1 MAKLQPDYI
10 TWVLSL
16 NANDLQKEIH
26 SLHESTKKL
35 KDDNKGLRK
44 EMADLVMQGKA
55 GGKEWNNLNKQ
66 IQENSKTIR
75 ENNTKI
81 AECEK
86 RLDKTT
92 MSASQLS
99 KKAKEL
105 SRELSNTVKSLEPEK
120 YAALEK
126 ELKAVTA
133 QMDKNRASAGGLFQT
148 FSSFSKLKSAI
159 AGVFVGFGQMI
170 GQTFL
175 SAIRQF
181 QNTIKD
187 FEFANANL
195 AAILGTTRDK
205 ITDLTEDAKRLGAA
219 TKYTASEVTNLQTEL
234 AKLGFNKQEILEAT
248 QYVLRFAGATG
259 AELPEAAKLAGAA
272 IRAFGLE
279 TTDTERVVS
288 AMAIATT
295 RSAMDFGYLQ
305 TALSTIAPV
314 AQAFGFTIED
324 TMSLLGTLANA
335 GFDASSAATATRN
348 ILLNLADSSG
358 KLAVAL
364 GRPITSLDELAPALK
379 ELDEEGIDLAK
390 TLELTDKRSVAAFN
404 AFLTGADK
412 LIPLRDAVTDVGD
425 ELKAMSDEKMN
436 TVQGSIKI
444 MESAIEG
451 LILKFYE
458 SRGVMKLVIDTF
470 TGLINGIGW
479 CIDKFTQYR
488 AILLPVITA
497 LSTYWATTKLVVA
510 WNTKA
515 VTGTAANIAIE
526 KLHAIQ
532 LTFSRKALLAKLIA
546 LDLYKGRCSIATA
559 ATEMFNLVLKASPIG
574 IITTLITTAAT
585 AIFLFGKKTS
595 VADKSISEF
604 NKKLETERI
613 SLNEIF
619 KELKK
624 TNPGTSERTRL
635 VKELNSKYGD
645 LIGNYDLETAK
656 LQEITRAQNDANTAL
671 TNRIAT
677 EMKASTM
684 KDFVGNNISRQ
695 LDIVEY
701 LMTEAYSQMGK
712 DVFSKLQ
719 PSMKAFL
726 NDSSKDLQAFW
737 DNFGK
742 YFHSTL
748 SNDDMTSFRDA
759 FFSLR
764 KDQKALSAGV
774 DEINQK
780 YEPYIK
786 SIKTATTSS
795 EEELKVQV
803 EATSKIKQLEKE
815 RQTVQDTWKEDT
827 EENIRLKNKELER
840 IDKEIEKLNKLG
852 KTKKNAESGEYGNEI
867 DKVLKPLENEHTA
880 RMAILKKNR
889 LEENKTTAEYNKLT
903 IEEDIRYNQDRI
915 VALAKLTPQIAKSKT
930 KYLDDIKAK
939 TNQANLNILNLQRKH
954 DETEVALLKENRDNL
969 LKENERTFQNN
980 KILAEKSL
988 ANNIISK
995 EQYNVIIAGLE
1006 EKNTETRLD
1015 IAKQYQRDVEAVEL
1029 RTGEIKKE
1037 AVESAGDAVLKAEL
1051 ENMKTRAKFAETL
1064 RNTTF
1069 DFKTNFKLL
1078 TPKEELDVELKALD
1092 AFYQAKLA
1100 IIREGVKK
1108 GNITVEEGLKKEKE
1122 LEEANKQA
1130 RLNIE
1135 KSFQQ
1140 ARDSLLDNYG
1150 MLSWKKRLKNELDEL
1165 AAAHAEGLISDK
1177 EYVTISGLIKM
1188 KAWKQQY
1195 DYYSNLFGDAITAL
1209 QDAEIANME
1218 AKYDVEIEAAQ
1229 GNAEEV
1235 ERLENEKAEKKL
1247 EIEKKYADVQFAVKA
1262 SQIIA
1267 NTAMAIMTAMAQLG
1281 PIAGPIAAAL
1291 MGVTGAAQLAAANS
1305 ERQKVKNMTLNNSSS
1320 SSSTGAER
1328 VVNPSSGY
1336 SEGGYTGDGGRYE
1349 VAGAVH
1355 RGEYVV
1361 PIPEMKNKRVFN
1373 MVKVIE
1379 SIRRQR
1385 TVANPLPG
1393 YSEGGHVQDQSAN
1406 QVNCPELIKAAER
1419 LEKAS
1424 ENLGKPA
1431 RNYVLLS
1438 DINDAEEI
1446 KYKSEKP
1453 FTRGDN

>member
-55 GGKEWNNLNKQ
+55 GGQEWKNLNKQ

-81 AECEK
+81 SECEK

-126 ELKAVTA
+126 ELRAVTA
-133 QMDKNRASAGGLFQT
+133 QMDRNRASAGGLFQT
-148 FSSFSKLKSAI
+148 FTSFSKLKSTI
-159 AGVFVGFGQMI
+159 AGIFVGFGQMI

-175 SAIRQF
+175 GAIRQF

-195 AAILGTTRDK
+195 AAILGTTRNK

-305 TALSTIAPV
+305 TALSTVAPV

-364 GRPITSLDELAPALK
+364 GRPITSLDQLAPALK

-458 SRGVMKLVIDTF
+458 SRGVMKLVIDAF

-488 AILLPVITA
+488 AILFPVITA

-515 VTGTAANIAIE
+515 IAGTAANIAIE

-532 LTFSRKALLAKLIA
+532 LAFSRKALLAKLIA

-574 IITTLITTAAT
+574 LITTLITTAAT
-585 AIFLFGKKTS
+585 AIFLFGNKTS
-595 VADKSISEF
+595 AADKSISEF
-604 NKKLETERI
+604 NKKLEVERV

-635 VKELNSKYGD
+635 VKELNGKYGD

-656 LQEITRAQNDANTAL
+656 LQEITRAQNEANTAL

-695 LDIVEY
+695 LDIVDY

-719 PSMKAFL
+719 PSLKAFL
-726 NDSSKDLQAFW
+726 NDSSKDLQTFW

-764 KDQKALSAGV
+764 KDQKALSEGV
-774 DEINQK
+774 SEINQK

-786 SIKTATTSS
+786 SIKVATTSS
-795 EEELKVQV
+795 KEELKVQI
-803 EATSKIKQLEKE
+803 EATSKIKQLEKD

-827 EENIRLKNKELER
+827 KENIRLKNQELER
-840 IDKEIEKLNKLG
+840 IDTELRKLRELGTVKAASDADNANNKQREKERKELFEAEKKQIQSLEDLRKEDLQKQQRSYNSSMNAYRLMLSNKTITQSQFDIYTATLAL
-852 KTKKNAESGEYGNEI
+852 TNAETLLGIEEKYYQQSNDLVLTNEELKVKAVGEA
-867 DKVLKPLENEHTA
+867 DKRVADAEQKTFDTRLKAEKSYYDNLQTMRNMLQESSDNPED
-880 RMAILKKNR
+880 RLK
-889 LEENKTTAEYNKLT
+889 AEYDAQL
-903 IEEDIRYNQDRI
+903 
-915 VALAKLTPQIAKSKT
+915 ALLKGLYETSLDYAKENGK
-930 KYLDDIKAK
+930 
-939 TNQANLNILNLQRKH
+939 
-954 DETEVALLKENRDNL
+954 DETEVEQAYLNAKEVLLKRYYKAKADLAKKSKGE
-969 LKENERTFQNN
+969 LKGIIGNELSEDVADIFN
-980 KILAEKSL
+980 A
-988 ANNIISK
+988 ISK
-995 EQYNVIIAGLE
+995 LKDIFKNFSDPEFW
-1006 EKNTETRLD
+1006 EKFKGD
-1015 IAKQYQRDVEAVEL
+1015 I
-1029 RTGEIKKE
+1029 
-1037 AVESAGDAVLKAEL
+1037 L
-1051 ENMKTRAKFAETL
+1051 ENMGALVNAVTSGLSSAFS
-1064 RNTTF
+1064 TF
-1069 DFKTNFKLL
+1069 
-1078 TPKEELDVELKALD
+1078 E
-1092 AFYQAKLA
+1092 Q
-1100 IIREGVKK
+1100 
-1108 GNITVEEGLKKEKE
+1108 
-1122 LEEANKQA
+1122 
-1130 RLNIE
+1130 IE
-1135 KSFQQ
+1135 K
-1140 ARDSLLDNYG
+1140 DNVEAKY
-1150 MLSWKKRLKNELDEL
+1150 N
-1165 AAAHAEGLISDK
+1165 
-1177 EYVTISGLIKM
+1177 
-1188 KAWKQQY
+1188 
-1195 DYYSNLFGDAITAL
+1195 
-1209 QDAEIANME
+1209 AEIAAAEGNSE
-1218 AKYDVEIEAAQ
+1218 EI
-1229 GNAEEV
+1229 
-1235 ERLENEKAEKKL
+1235 ERLEQEKAQKKL
-1247 EIEKKYADVQFAVKA
+1247 DIEKKYADIQFAIKA
-1262 SQIIA
+1262 SEIIA
-1267 NTAMAIMTAMAQLG
+1267 NTALAIVMALGQLG
-1281 PIAGPIAAAL
+1281 PIAGPIAAGL
-1291 MGVTGAAQLAAANS
+1291 MGAIGAVQLAAANA
-1305 ERQKVKNMTLNNSSS
+1305 ERQKVKSMTLSNTGSSS
-1320 SSSTGAER
+1320 SGNSAER
-1328 VVNPSSGY
+1328 VVNGSGY
-1336 SEGGYTGDGGRYE
+1336 DEGGYTGDGGRYE

-1361 PIPEMKNKRVFN
+1361 PVPEMKNKRVFN

-1385 TVANPLPG
+1385 TPANPLPG
-1393 YSEGGHVQDQSAN
+1393 YSEGGNAQDQPAN

-1438 DINDAEEI
+1438 DINEAEEI

-1453 FTRGDN
+1453 FTRGDH

>member
-16 NANDLQKEIH
+16 NANGIQKEIH

-44 EMADLVMQGKA
+44 EMADLAMQGKA
-55 GGKEWNNLNKQ
+55 GGKEWQNLNKQ
-66 IQENSKTIR
+66 IIENSKTIR

-126 ELKAVTA
+126 ELRAVTT
-133 QMDKNRASAGGLFQT
+133 QMDRNRASAGGLFQT
-148 FSSFSKLKSAI
+148 FTSFSKLKSTI
-159 AGVFVGFGQMI
+159 AGIFVGFGQMI

-175 SAIRQF
+175 GAIRQF

-234 AKLGFNKQEILEAT
+234 AKLGFNKREILEAT

-305 TALSTIAPV
+305 TALSTVAPV

-364 GRPITSLDELAPALK
+364 GRPITSLDQLAPALK

-458 SRGVMKLVIDTF
+458 SRGVMKLVIDAF

-488 AILLPVITA
+488 AILFPVITA

-515 VTGTAANIAIE
+515 IAGTAANIAIE

-532 LTFSRKALLAKLIA
+532 LAFSRKALLAKLIA

-574 IITTLITTAAT
+574 IVTTLITTAAT
-585 AIFLFGKKTS
+585 AILLFGNKTS
-595 VADKSISEF
+595 AADKSISEF
-604 NKKLETERI
+604 NKKLEVERV

-635 VKELNSKYGD
+635 VKELNGKYGD

-656 LQEITRAQNDANTAL
+656 LQEITRAQNEANTAL

-695 LDIVEY
+695 LDIVDY

-719 PSMKAFL
+719 PSLKAFL
-726 NDSSKDLQAFW
+726 NDSSKDLQTFW

-764 KDQKALSAGV
+764 KDQKALSEGV
-774 DEINQK
+774 SEINQK

-786 SIKTATTSS
+786 SIKVATTSS
-795 EEELKVQV
+795 KEELKVQI

-827 EENIRLKNKELER
+827 KENIRLKNQELER
-840 IDKEIEKLNKLG
+840 IDTELRKLRELGTVKAASDADNANNKQREKERKELFEAEKKQIQSLEDLRKEDLQKQQRSYNSSMNAYRLMLSNKTITQSQFDIYTATLAL
-852 KTKKNAESGEYGNEI
+852 TNAETLLGIEEKYYQQSNDLVLTNEELKVKAVGEA
-867 DKVLKPLENEHTA
+867 DKRVADAEQKTFDTRLKAEKSYYDNLQTMRNMLQESSDNPED
-880 RMAILKKNR
+880 RLK
-889 LEENKTTAEYNKLT
+889 AEYDAQL
-903 IEEDIRYNQDRI
+903 
-915 VALAKLTPQIAKSKT
+915 ALLKGLYETSLDYAKENGK
-930 KYLDDIKAK
+930 
-939 TNQANLNILNLQRKH
+939 
-954 DETEVALLKENRDNL
+954 DETEVEQAYLKAKEVLLKRYYKAKADLAKKSKGE
-969 LKENERTFQNN
+969 LKGIIGNELSEDVADIFN
-980 KILAEKSL
+980 A
-988 ANNIISK
+988 ISK
-995 EQYNVIIAGLE
+995 LKDIFKNFSDPDFW
-1006 EKNTETRLD
+1006 EKFKGD
-1015 IAKQYQRDVEAVEL
+1015 I
-1029 RTGEIKKE
+1029 
-1037 AVESAGDAVLKAEL
+1037 L
-1051 ENMKTRAKFAETL
+1051 ENMGALVNAVTSGLSSAFS
-1064 RNTTF
+1064 TF
-1069 DFKTNFKLL
+1069 
-1078 TPKEELDVELKALD
+1078 E
-1092 AFYQAKLA
+1092 Q
-1100 IIREGVKK
+1100 
-1108 GNITVEEGLKKEKE
+1108 
-1122 LEEANKQA
+1122 
-1130 RLNIE
+1130 IE
-1135 KSFQQ
+1135 K
-1140 ARDSLLDNYG
+1140 DNVEAKY
-1150 MLSWKKRLKNELDEL
+1150 N
-1165 AAAHAEGLISDK
+1165 
-1177 EYVTISGLIKM
+1177 
-1188 KAWKQQY
+1188 
-1195 DYYSNLFGDAITAL
+1195 
-1209 QDAEIANME
+1209 AEIAAAEGNSE
-1218 AKYDVEIEAAQ
+1218 EI
-1229 GNAEEV
+1229 
-1235 ERLENEKAEKKL
+1235 ERLEQEKAQKKL
-1247 EIEKKYADVQFAVKA
+1247 DIEKKYADIQFAIKA
-1262 SQIIA
+1262 SEIIA
-1267 NTAMAIMTAMAQLG
+1267 NTALAIVMALGQLG
-1281 PIAGPIAAAL
+1281 PIAGPIAAGL
-1291 MGVTGAAQLAAANS
+1291 MGAIGAVQLAAANA
-1305 ERQKVKNMTLNNSSS
+1305 ERQKVKSMTLSNSGSSS
-1320 SSSTGAER
+1320 PTGAER

-1349 VAGAVH
+1349 VAGTVH

>member
-16 NANDLQKEIH
+16 NANGIQKEIH

-35 KDDNKGLRK
+35 KEDNKGLRK

-55 GGKEWNNLNKQ
+55 GGKEWQNLNKQ
-66 IQENSKTIR
+66 IIENSKTIR

-126 ELKAVTA
+126 ELRAVTT
-133 QMDKNRASAGGLFQT
+133 QMDRNRASAGGLFKT
-148 FSSFSKLKSAI
+148 FTSFSKLKSTI
-159 AGVFVGFGQMI
+159 AGIFVGFGQMI

-175 SAIRQF
+175 RAIRQF

-219 TKYTASEVTNLQTEL
+219 TEYTASEVTNLQTEL
-234 AKLGFNKQEILEAT
+234 SKLGFNKQEILEAT
-248 QYVLRFAGATG
+248 QYVLRFASATG

-305 TALSTIAPV
+305 TALSTVAPV
-314 AQAFGFTIED
+314 AKAFGFTIED

-335 GFDASSAATATRN
+335 GFDASSAAAATRN

-364 GRPITSLDELAPALK
+364 GRPITSLDQLAPALK

-436 TVQGSIKI
+436 TVQGSMKI

-458 SRGVMKLVIDTF
+458 SRGVMKLVIDAF

-488 AILLPVITA
+488 AILLPLIVT
-497 LSTYWATTKLVVA
+497 LGTYWTTTKLVVA

-515 VTGTAANIAIE
+515 IAGTAANIAIE

-532 LTFSRKALLAKLIA
+532 LAFSRKALLAKLIA

-574 IITTLITTAAT
+574 IVTTLITTAAT
-585 AIFLFGKKTS
+585 AIFLFGNKIS
-595 VADKSISEF
+595 AADKSISEF
-604 NKKLETERI
+604 NKKLEVERV

-635 VKELNSKYGD
+635 VKELNGKYAD

-656 LQEITRAQNDANTAL
+656 LQEITRAQNEANEAL

-719 PSMKAFL
+719 PSLKAFL
-726 NDSSKDLQAFW
+726 NDSSKDLQTFW

-764 KDQKALSAGV
+764 KDQKALSEGV
-774 DEINQK
+774 SEINQK

-786 SIKTATTSS
+786 SIKVATTSS
-795 EEELKVQV
+795 KEELKVQI

-827 EENIRLKNKELER
+827 KENIRLKNQELER
-840 IDKEIEKLNKLG
+840 IDTELRKLRELGTAKAASDADNANNKQREKERKELFEAEKKQIQSLENLRKEDLQKQQEDYNSKLNAYRLMLSN
-852 KTKKNAESGEYGNEI
+852 KTITQSQFDIYTATLALTNAETLLG
-867 DKVLKPLENEHTA
+867 
-880 RMAILKKNR
+880 
-889 LEENKTTAEYNKLT
+889 
-903 IEEDIRYNQDRI
+903 IEEKYYQQSNDL
-915 VALAKLTPQIAKSKT
+915 VLTNEELKVKAIGEADKRVTDAEQKT
-930 KYLDDIKAK
+930 FDA
-939 TNQANLNILNLQRKH
+939 R
-954 DETEVALLKENRDNL
+954 LK
-969 LKENERTFQNN
+969 
-980 KILAEKSL
+980 AEKSYYDNL
-988 ANNIISK
+988 
-995 EQYNVIIAGLE
+995 Q
-1006 EKNTETRLD
+1006 TM
-1015 IAKQYQRDVEAVEL
+1015 RDML
-1029 RTGEIKKE
+1029 Q
-1037 AVESAGDAVLKAEL
+1037 ESSDNPEDRLKAEYDSQLALLEGIRDMSLKYARENGKDELEIEQTYVNAKKVLLKRYYKAKADLAKKSKGELKGIIGNELSEDVADIFNAISKLKDIFKNFSDPDFWEKFKGDIL
-1051 ENMKTRAKFAETL
+1051 ENMGALVNAVTSGLSSAFS
-1064 RNTTF
+1064 TF
-1069 DFKTNFKLL
+1069 
-1078 TPKEELDVELKALD
+1078 E
-1092 AFYQAKLA
+1092 Q
-1100 IIREGVKK
+1100 
-1108 GNITVEEGLKKEKE
+1108 
-1122 LEEANKQA
+1122 
-1130 RLNIE
+1130 IE
-1135 KSFQQ
+1135 K
-1140 ARDSLLDNYG
+1140 DNVEAKY
-1150 MLSWKKRLKNELDEL
+1150 N
-1165 AAAHAEGLISDK
+1165 
-1177 EYVTISGLIKM
+1177 
-1188 KAWKQQY
+1188 
-1195 DYYSNLFGDAITAL
+1195 
-1209 QDAEIANME
+1209 AEIAAAEGNSE
-1218 AKYDVEIEAAQ
+1218 EI
-1229 GNAEEV
+1229 
-1235 ERLENEKAEKKL
+1235 ERLEQEKAQKKL
-1247 EIEKKYADVQFAVKA
+1247 DIEKKYADIQFAIKA
-1262 SQIIA
+1262 SEIIA
-1267 NTAMAIMTAMAQLG
+1267 NTALAIVMALGQLG
-1281 PIAGPIAAAL
+1281 PIAGPIAAGL
-1291 MGVTGAAQLAAANS
+1291 MGAIGAVQLAAANA
-1305 ERQKVKNMTLNNSSS
+1305 ERQKVKSMTLSNTDSSS
-1320 SSSTGAER
+1320 SGTSAER
-1328 VVNPSSGY
+1328 VVNSSGY
-1336 SEGGYTGDGGRYE
+1336 DEGGYTGDGGRYE

-1361 PIPEMKNKRVFN
+1361 PVPEMKNKRVVN

-1385 TVANPLPG
+1385 TAANPLPG
-1393 YSEGGHVQDQSAN
+1393 YSEGGHVSERNNTQIEAPSKLD
-1406 QVNCPELIKAAER
+1406 KAAELLEAAANR
-1419 LEKAS
+1419 LSQPLKS
-1424 ENLGKPA
+1424 
-1431 RNYVLLS
+1431 YVLLS
-1438 DINDAEEI
+1438 DINEAEEI

-1453 FTRGDN
+1453 FTRGDK

>member
-16 NANDLQKEIH
+16 NANGVQKEIH
-26 SLHESTKKL
+26 TLHESTKKL
-35 KDDNKGLRK
+35 KDDNKSLRK
-44 EMADLVMQGKA
+44 EMAELAMQGKT
-55 GGKEWNNLNKQ
+55 GGKEWQNLNKR
-66 IQENSKTIR
+66 ILDNSKTIR
-75 ENNTKI
+75 ENNSKI

-126 ELKAVTA
+126 ELRAVTA
-133 QMDKNRASAGGLFQT
+133 QMDKNRVSAGGLFQT
-148 FSSFSKLKSAI
+148 FTSFSKLKSTI

-170 GQTFL
+170 GETFL
-175 SAIRQF
+175 GAIRQF
-181 QNTIKD
+181 QTTIKD

-195 AAILGTTRDK
+195 AAILGTSRDK

-259 AELPEAAKLAGAA
+259 SELPEAAKLAGAA

-279 TTDTERVVS
+279 TTETERVVS

-305 TALSTIAPV
+305 TALSTVAPV

-364 GRPITSLDELAPALK
+364 GRPITSLDQLAPALK

-451 LILKFYE
+451 LILRFYE

-510 WNTKA
+510 WNAKA
-515 VTGTAANIAIE
+515 ITGTAANIAVE

-532 LTFSRKALLAKLIA
+532 LALSRKALLAKLIA
-546 LDLYKGRCSIATA
+546 LDLYKGRCNLAMA

-574 IITTLITTAAT
+574 VVTTLITTAAT

-595 VADKSISEF
+595 VVDKSISEF
-604 NKKLETERI
+604 NKKLEVERV

-635 VKELNSKYGD
+635 VKELNDKYGD

-684 KDFVGNNISRQ
+684 KDFIGNNISRQ

-701 LMTEAYSQMGK
+701 LMTEAYSQMGD

-719 PSMKAFL
+719 PSLKAFL
-726 NDSSKDLQAFW
+726 NDSSKDLQVFW

-759 FFSLR
+759 FISLR
-764 KDQKALSAGV
+764 NDQKALSTGIS
-774 DEINQK
+774 EINQK

-786 SIKTATTSS
+786 SIKNATTSS
-795 EEELKVQV
+795 KEELKVQV
-803 EATSKIKQLEKE
+803 ETTSKIKQLEDQRKE
-815 RQTVQDTWKEDT
+815 VQDTWKEDT
-827 EENIRLKNKELER
+827 EENIRLKNRELER
-840 IDKEIEKLNKLG
+840 IDTEIRKLRELGTTKAASNAENANNKQKEKERKELLDSEKKQIQSLEDLRKEDVQKQQRSYNAAMNAYRLMLGNKTITQSQFDIYTATLALTNAETLLGIEEKYYQQSNELVVTNEEL
-852 KTKKNAESGEYGNEI
+852 KTKAVGEANKRVSDAEQKTFDARLKAEKSYCDNLQTMRNMLQESTDNPE
-867 DKVLKPLENEHTA
+867 DKLK
-880 RMAILKKNR
+880 
-889 LEENKTTAEYNKLT
+889 AEYDAQL
-903 IEEDIRYNQDRI
+903 
-915 VALAKLTPQIAKSKT
+915 ALLKGLYKT
-930 KYLDDIKAK
+930 SLDYA
-939 TNQANLNILNLQRKH
+939 RKNGK
-954 DETEVALLKENRDNL
+954 DETEVERAYLKAKEVLLKRYYKAKAD
-969 LKENERTFQNN
+969 
-980 KILAEKSL
+980 LAKKS
-988 ANNIISK
+988 K
-995 EQYNVIIAGLE
+995 G
-1006 EKNTETRLD
+1006 
-1015 IAKQYQRDVEAVEL
+1015 EL
-1029 RTGEIKKE
+1029 RGIIGNQLSEDVADIFNAIIRLKDIFKNFSDPHFWE
-1037 AVESAGDAVLKAEL
+1037 KFKGDIL
-1051 ENMKTRAKFAETL
+1051 ENMSVLVNAVTSGLSSAFS
-1064 RNTTF
+1064 TF
-1069 DFKTNFKLL
+1069 
-1078 TPKEELDVELKALD
+1078 E
-1092 AFYQAKLA
+1092 Q
-1100 IIREGVKK
+1100 
-1108 GNITVEEGLKKEKE
+1108 
-1122 LEEANKQA
+1122 
-1130 RLNIE
+1130 IE
-1135 KSFQQ
+1135 K
-1140 ARDSLLDNYG
+1140 DNVEAKY
-1150 MLSWKKRLKNELDEL
+1150 N
-1165 AAAHAEGLISDK
+1165 
-1177 EYVTISGLIKM
+1177 
-1188 KAWKQQY
+1188 
-1195 DYYSNLFGDAITAL
+1195 
-1209 QDAEIANME
+1209 AEIAAAEGNSE
-1218 AKYDVEIEAAQ
+1218 EI
-1229 GNAEEV
+1229 
-1235 ERLENEKAEKKL
+1235 ERLEQEKAQKKL
-1247 EIEKKYADVQFAVKA
+1247 DIEKKYADIQFAIKA
-1262 SQIIA
+1262 SEIIA
-1267 NTAMAIMTAMAQLG
+1267 NTALAIVMALGQLG
-1281 PIAGPIAAAL
+1281 PIAGPIAAGL
-1291 MGVTGAAQLAAANS
+1291 MGAIGAVQLAAANA
-1305 ERQKVKNMTLNNSSS
+1305 ERNKVKSMTLNNTTSSS
-1320 SSSTGAER
+1320 ASGER
-1328 VVNPSSGY
+1328 VVNPTGGY
-1336 SEGGYTGDGGRYE
+1336 DEGGYTGDGGRYE

-1361 PIPEMKNKRVFN
+1361 PVPEMKNKRVVN

-1385 TVANPLPG
+1385 TNANPLPG
-1393 YSEGGHVQDQSAN
+1393 YSEGGHVEDKVN
-1406 QVNCPELIKAAER
+1406 TQVESPSKLDKAAER
-1419 LEKAS
+1419 LEAAANRLSQPLKS
-1424 ENLGKPA
+1424 
-1431 RNYVLLS
+1431 YVLLS
-1438 DINDAEEI
+1438 DINEAEEI

-1453 FTRGDN
+1453 FTRGDK

>member
-16 NANDLQKEIH
+16 NANGVQKEIH
-26 SLHESTKKL
+26 TLHESTKKL

-55 GGKEWNNLNKQ
+55 GGQEWKNLNKQ

-126 ELKAVTA
+126 ELRAVTT
-133 QMDKNRASAGGLFQT
+133 QMDRNRASAGGLFQT
-148 FSSFSKLKSAI
+148 LSSFSKLKTAI
-159 AGVFVGFGQMI
+159 AGIFVGFGQMI

-175 SAIRQF
+175 GAIRQF

-219 TKYTASEVTNLQTEL
+219 TKYTALEVTNLQTEL

-288 AMAIATT
+288 AMAITTT

-305 TALSTIAPV
+305 TALSTVAPV

-335 GFDASSAATATRN
+335 GFDASTAATATRN

-364 GRPITSLDELAPALK
+364 GRPITSLDQLAPALK

-458 SRGVMKLVIDTF
+458 SRGVMKLVIDAF

-488 AILLPVITA
+488 AILFPVITA
-497 LSTYWATTKLVVA
+497 LSTYWATTKIVVA

-515 VTGTAANIAIE
+515 IAGTAANIAIE
-526 KLHAIQ
+526 RLHAIQ
-532 LTFSRKALLAKLIA
+532 LAFSRKALLAKLIA

-574 IITTLITTAAT
+574 IVTTLITTAAT
-585 AIFLFGKKTS
+585 AIFLFGNKTS

-604 NKKLETERI
+604 NKKLEVERV

-624 TNPGTSERTRL
+624 TNPRTSERTRL
-635 VKELNSKYGD
+635 VKELNGKYGD

-656 LQEITRAQNDANTAL
+656 LQEITRAQNEANEAL

-719 PSMKAFL
+719 PSLKAFL
-726 NDSSKDLQAFW
+726 NDSSKDLQTFW

-764 KDQKALSAGV
+764 KDQKALSEGV
-774 DEINQK
+774 SEINQK

-786 SIKTATTSS
+786 SIKVATTSS
-795 EEELKVQV
+795 KEELKVQI

-827 EENIRLKNKELER
+827 KENIRLKNQELER
-840 IDKEIEKLNKLG
+840 IDTELRKLRELGTAKAASDADNANNKQREKERKELLETEKQQIQSLEDLRKQDLQKQKNDNNSKLNAYRLMLSN
-852 KTKKNAESGEYGNEI
+852 KTITQSQFDIYTATLALTNAETLLGIEEKYYQQSNDLVLTNEELKVKAVGEA
-867 DKVLKPLENEHTA
+867 DKRVTDAEQKTFDARLKAEKSYYDNLQTMRDMLQESSDNPED
-880 RMAILKKNR
+880 RLK
-889 LEENKTTAEYNKLT
+889 AEYDAQL
-903 IEEDIRYNQDRI
+903 
-915 VALAKLTPQIAKSKT
+915 ALLKGLYETSLDYAKENGK
-930 KYLDDIKAK
+930 
-939 TNQANLNILNLQRKH
+939 
-954 DETEVALLKENRDNL
+954 DETEVEQAYLNAKEVLLKRYYKAKAD
-969 LKENERTFQNN
+969 
-980 KILAEKSL
+980 LATKSRGEL
-988 ANNIISK
+988 RGIIGNQLSEDVADVFNAISK
-995 EQYNVIIAGLE
+995 LKDIFKNFSDPEFW
-1006 EKNTETRLD
+1006 EKFKGD
-1015 IAKQYQRDVEAVEL
+1015 I
-1029 RTGEIKKE
+1029 
-1037 AVESAGDAVLKAEL
+1037 L
-1051 ENMKTRAKFAETL
+1051 ENMGTL
-1064 RNTTF
+1064 VNAVTSGLSSAFSTF
-1069 DFKTNFKLL
+1069 
-1078 TPKEELDVELKALD
+1078 E
-1092 AFYQAKLA
+1092 Q
-1100 IIREGVKK
+1100 
-1108 GNITVEEGLKKEKE
+1108 
-1122 LEEANKQA
+1122 
-1130 RLNIE
+1130 IE
-1135 KSFQQ
+1135 K
-1140 ARDSLLDNYG
+1140 DNVEAKY
-1150 MLSWKKRLKNELDEL
+1150 N
-1165 AAAHAEGLISDK
+1165 
-1177 EYVTISGLIKM
+1177 
-1188 KAWKQQY
+1188 
-1195 DYYSNLFGDAITAL
+1195 
-1209 QDAEIANME
+1209 AEIAAAEGNSE
-1218 AKYDVEIEAAQ
+1218 EI
-1229 GNAEEV
+1229 
-1235 ERLENEKAEKKL
+1235 ERLEQEKAQKKL
-1247 EIEKKYADVQFAVKA
+1247 DIEKKYADIQFAIKA
-1262 SQIIA
+1262 SEIIA
-1267 NTAMAIMTAMAQLG
+1267 NTALAIVMALGQLG
-1281 PIAGPIAAAL
+1281 PIAGPIAAGL
-1291 MGVTGAAQLAAANS
+1291 MGAIGAVQLAAANA
-1305 ERQKVKNMTLNNSSS
+1305 ERQKVKSMTLSNTGSSS
-1320 SSSTGAER
+1320 SGTNAER
-1328 VVNPSSGY
+1328 VVNNSGY
-1336 SEGGYTGDGGRYE
+1336 DEGGYTGDGGRYE
-1349 VAGAVH
+1349 IAGAVH

-1385 TVANPLPG
+1385 TATNPLPG
-1393 YSEGGHVQDQSAN
+1393 YSEGG
-1406 QVNCPELIKAAER
+1406 
-1419 LEKAS
+1419 
-1424 ENLGKPA
+1424 A
-1431 RNYVLLS
+1431 RSRSVS
-1438 DINDAEEI
+1438 
-1446 KYKSEKP
+1446 KSGQLPGTDKS
-1453 FTRGDN
+1453 R

>member
-55 GGKEWNNLNKQ
+55 GGQEWKNLNKQ

-81 AECEK
+81 SECEK

-126 ELKAVTA
+126 ELRAVTA
-133 QMDKNRASAGGLFQT
+133 QMDRNRASAGGLFQT
-148 FSSFSKLKSAI
+148 FTSFSKLKSTI
-159 AGVFVGFGQMI
+159 AGIFVGFGQMI

-175 SAIRQF
+175 GAIRQF

-305 TALSTIAPV
+305 TALSTVAPV

-364 GRPITSLDELAPALK
+364 GRPITSLDQLAPALK

-458 SRGVMKLVIDTF
+458 SRGVMKLVIDAF

-488 AILLPVITA
+488 AILFPVITA

-515 VTGTAANIAIE
+515 IAGTAANIAIE

-532 LTFSRKALLAKLIA
+532 LAFSRKALLAKLIA

-574 IITTLITTAAT
+574 LITTLITTAAT
-585 AIFLFGKKTS
+585 AIFLFGNKTS
-595 VADKSISEF
+595 AADKSISEF
-604 NKKLETERI
+604 NKKLEVERV

-635 VKELNSKYGD
+635 VKELNGKYGD

-656 LQEITRAQNDANTAL
+656 LQEITRAQNEANTAL
-671 TNRIAT
+671 ANRIAT

-695 LDIVEY
+695 LDIVDY

-719 PSMKAFL
+719 PSLKAFL
-726 NDSSKDLQAFW
+726 NDSSKDLQTFW

-764 KDQKALSAGV
+764 KDQKALSEGIS
-774 DEINQK
+774 EINQK

-786 SIKTATTSS
+786 SIKVATTSS
-795 EEELKVQV
+795 KEELKVQI

-815 RQTVQDTWKEDT
+815 RQIVQDTWKEDT
-827 EENIRLKNKELER
+827 KKNIRLKNQELER
-840 IDKEIEKLNKLG
+840 IDTELRKLRELGTVKAASDADNANNKQREKERKELFEAEKKQIQSLEDLRKEDLQKQQRSYNSSM
-852 KTKKNAESGEYGNEI
+852 NAY
-867 DKVLKPLENEHTA
+867 
-880 RMAILKKNR
+880 R
-889 LEENKTTAEYNKLT
+889 LMLSNKTITQSQFDIYTATLAFTNAGTLLGIEEKYYQQSNDLVLTNEELKVKAVGEADKRVADAEQKTFDTRLKAEKSYYDNLQTMRNMLQESSDNPEDRLKAEYDAQL
-903 IEEDIRYNQDRI
+903 
-915 VALAKLTPQIAKSKT
+915 ALLKGLYETSLDYAKENGK
-930 KYLDDIKAK
+930 
-939 TNQANLNILNLQRKH
+939 
-954 DETEVALLKENRDNL
+954 DETEVEQAYLNAKEVLLKRYYKAKADLVKKSKGE
-969 LKENERTFQNN
+969 LKGIIGNELSEDVADIFN
-980 KILAEKSL
+980 A
-988 ANNIISK
+988 ISK
-995 EQYNVIIAGLE
+995 LKDIFKNFSDPEFW
-1006 EKNTETRLD
+1006 EKFKGD
-1015 IAKQYQRDVEAVEL
+1015 I
-1029 RTGEIKKE
+1029 
-1037 AVESAGDAVLKAEL
+1037 L
-1051 ENMKTRAKFAETL
+1051 ENMGALVNAVTSGLSSAFS
-1064 RNTTF
+1064 TF
-1069 DFKTNFKLL
+1069 
-1078 TPKEELDVELKALD
+1078 E
-1092 AFYQAKLA
+1092 Q
-1100 IIREGVKK
+1100 
-1108 GNITVEEGLKKEKE
+1108 
-1122 LEEANKQA
+1122 
-1130 RLNIE
+1130 IE
-1135 KSFQQ
+1135 K
-1140 ARDSLLDNYG
+1140 DNVEAKY
-1150 MLSWKKRLKNELDEL
+1150 N
-1165 AAAHAEGLISDK
+1165 
-1177 EYVTISGLIKM
+1177 
-1188 KAWKQQY
+1188 
-1195 DYYSNLFGDAITAL
+1195 
-1209 QDAEIANME
+1209 AEIAAAEGNSE
-1218 AKYDVEIEAAQ
+1218 EI
-1229 GNAEEV
+1229 
-1235 ERLENEKAEKKL
+1235 ERLEQEKAQKKL
-1247 EIEKKYADVQFAVKA
+1247 DIEKKYADIQFAIKA
-1262 SQIIA
+1262 SEIIA
-1267 NTAMAIMTAMAQLG
+1267 NTALAIVMALGQLG
-1281 PIAGPIAAAL
+1281 PIAGPIAAGL
-1291 MGVTGAAQLAAANS
+1291 MGAIGAVQLAAANA
-1305 ERQKVKNMTLNNSSS
+1305 ERQKVKSMTLSNTGSSS
-1320 SSSTGAER
+1320 SGNSAER
-1328 VVNPSSGY
+1328 VVNGSGY
-1336 SEGGYTGDGGRYE
+1336 DEGGYTGDGGRYE

-1393 YSEGGHVQDQSAN
+1393 YSEGGHVQDQSTN

>member
-44 EMADLVMQGKA
+44 EMSDLVMQGKA
-55 GGKEWNNLNKQ
+55 GGQEWKNLNKQ

-126 ELKAVTA
+126 ELRAVTT
-133 QMDKNRASAGGLFQT
+133 QMDRNRASAGGLFQT
-148 FSSFSKLKSAI
+148 LSSFSKLKTAI
-159 AGVFVGFGQMI
+159 AGIFVGFGQMI

-175 SAIRQF
+175 GAIRQF

-288 AMAIATT
+288 AMAITTT

-305 TALSTIAPV
+305 TALSTVAPV

-335 GFDASSAATATRN
+335 GFDASTAATATRN

-364 GRPITSLDELAPALK
+364 GRPITSLDQLAPALK

-458 SRGVMKLVIDTF
+458 SRGVMKLVIDAF

-488 AILLPVITA
+488 AILFPVITA
-497 LSTYWATTKLVVA
+497 LSTYWATTKIVVA

-515 VTGTAANIAIE
+515 IAGTAANIAIE
-526 KLHAIQ
+526 RLHAIQ
-532 LTFSRKALLAKLIA
+532 LAFSRKALLAKLIA

-574 IITTLITTAAT
+574 IVTTLITTAAT
-585 AIFLFGKKTS
+585 AIFLFGNKTS

-604 NKKLETERI
+604 NKKLEVERV

-624 TNPGTSERTRL
+624 TNPRTSERTRL
-635 VKELNSKYGD
+635 VKELNGKYGD

-656 LQEITRAQNDANTAL
+656 LQEITRAQNEANEAL

-719 PSMKAFL
+719 PSLKAFL
-726 NDSSKDLQAFW
+726 NDSSKDLQTFW

-764 KDQKALSAGV
+764 KDQKALSEGV
-774 DEINQK
+774 SEINQK

-786 SIKTATTSS
+786 SIKVATTSS
-795 EEELKVQV
+795 KEELKVQI

-827 EENIRLKNKELER
+827 KENIRLKNQELER
-840 IDKEIEKLNKLG
+840 IDTELRKLRELGTAKAASDADNANNKQREKERKELLETEKQQIQSLEDLRKQDLQKQKNDNNSKLNAYRLMLSN
-852 KTKKNAESGEYGNEI
+852 KTITQSQFDIYTATLALTNAETLLGIEEKYYQQSNDLVLTNEELKVKAVGEA
-867 DKVLKPLENEHTA
+867 DKRVTDAEQKTFDARLKAEKSYYDNLQTMRDMLQESSDNPED
-880 RMAILKKNR
+880 RLK
-889 LEENKTTAEYNKLT
+889 AEYDAQL
-903 IEEDIRYNQDRI
+903 
-915 VALAKLTPQIAKSKT
+915 ALLKGLYETSLDYAKENGK
-930 KYLDDIKAK
+930 
-939 TNQANLNILNLQRKH
+939 
-954 DETEVALLKENRDNL
+954 DETEVEQAYLNAKEVLLKRYYKAKAD
-969 LKENERTFQNN
+969 
-980 KILAEKSL
+980 LATKSRGEL
-988 ANNIISK
+988 RGIIGNQLSEDVADVFNAISK
-995 EQYNVIIAGLE
+995 LKDIFKNFSDPEFW
-1006 EKNTETRLD
+1006 EKFKGD
-1015 IAKQYQRDVEAVEL
+1015 I
-1029 RTGEIKKE
+1029 
-1037 AVESAGDAVLKAEL
+1037 L
-1051 ENMKTRAKFAETL
+1051 ENMGTL
-1064 RNTTF
+1064 VNAVTSGLSSAFSTF
-1069 DFKTNFKLL
+1069 
-1078 TPKEELDVELKALD
+1078 E
-1092 AFYQAKLA
+1092 Q
-1100 IIREGVKK
+1100 
-1108 GNITVEEGLKKEKE
+1108 
-1122 LEEANKQA
+1122 
-1130 RLNIE
+1130 IE
-1135 KSFQQ
+1135 K
-1140 ARDSLLDNYG
+1140 DNVEAKY
-1150 MLSWKKRLKNELDEL
+1150 N
-1165 AAAHAEGLISDK
+1165 
-1177 EYVTISGLIKM
+1177 
-1188 KAWKQQY
+1188 
-1195 DYYSNLFGDAITAL
+1195 
-1209 QDAEIANME
+1209 AEIAAAEGNSE
-1218 AKYDVEIEAAQ
+1218 EI
-1229 GNAEEV
+1229 
-1235 ERLENEKAEKKL
+1235 ERLEQEKAQKKL
-1247 EIEKKYADVQFAVKA
+1247 DIEKKYADIQFAIKA
-1262 SQIIA
+1262 SEIIA
-1267 NTAMAIMTAMAQLG
+1267 NTALAIVMALGQLG
-1281 PIAGPIAAAL
+1281 PIAGPIAAGL
-1291 MGVTGAAQLAAANS
+1291 MGAIGAVQLAAANA
-1305 ERQKVKNMTLNNSSS
+1305 ERQKVKSMTLSNTGSSS
-1320 SSSTGAER
+1320 SGTNAER
-1328 VVNPSSGY
+1328 VVNNSGY
-1336 SEGGYTGDGGRYE
+1336 DEGGYTGDGGRYE
-1349 VAGAVH
+1349 IAGAVH

-1385 TVANPLPG
+1385 TATNPLPG

>member
-55 GGKEWNNLNKQ
+55 GGQEWKNLNKQ

-126 ELKAVTA
+126 ELRAVTT
-133 QMDKNRASAGGLFQT
+133 QMDRNRASAGGLFQT
-148 FSSFSKLKSAI
+148 LSSFSKLKTAI
-159 AGVFVGFGQMI
+159 AGIFVGFGQMI

-175 SAIRQF
+175 GAIRQF

-288 AMAIATT
+288 AMAITTT

-305 TALSTIAPV
+305 TALSTVAPV

-335 GFDASSAATATRN
+335 GFDASTAATATRN

-364 GRPITSLDELAPALK
+364 GRPITSLDQLAPALK

-458 SRGVMKLVIDTF
+458 SRGVMKLVIDAF

-488 AILLPVITA
+488 AILFPVITA
-497 LSTYWATTKLVVA
+497 LSTYWATTKIVVA

-515 VTGTAANIAIE
+515 IAGTAANIAIE
-526 KLHAIQ
+526 RLHAIQ
-532 LTFSRKALLAKLIA
+532 LAFSRKALLAKLIA

-574 IITTLITTAAT
+574 IVTTLITTAAT
-585 AIFLFGKKTS
+585 AIFLFGNKTS

-604 NKKLETERI
+604 NKKLEVERV

-624 TNPGTSERTRL
+624 TNPRTSERTRL
-635 VKELNSKYGD
+635 VKELNGKYGD

-656 LQEITRAQNDANTAL
+656 LQEITRAQNEANEAL

-719 PSMKAFL
+719 PSLKAFL
-726 NDSSKDLQAFW
+726 NDSSKDLQTFW

-764 KDQKALSAGV
+764 KDQKALSEGV
-774 DEINQK
+774 SEINQK

-786 SIKTATTSS
+786 SIKVATTSS
-795 EEELKVQV
+795 KEELKVQI

-827 EENIRLKNKELER
+827 KENIRLKNQELER
-840 IDKEIEKLNKLG
+840 IDTELRKLRELGTAKAASDADNANNKQREKERKELLETEKQQIQSLEDLRKQDLQKQKNDNNSKLNAYRLMLSN
-852 KTKKNAESGEYGNEI
+852 KTITQSQFDIYTATLALTNAETLLGIEEKYYQQSNDLVLTNEELKVKAVGEA
-867 DKVLKPLENEHTA
+867 DKRVTDAEQKTFDARLKAEKSYYDNLQTMRDMLQESSDNPED
-880 RMAILKKNR
+880 RLK
-889 LEENKTTAEYNKLT
+889 AEYDAQL
-903 IEEDIRYNQDRI
+903 
-915 VALAKLTPQIAKSKT
+915 ALLKGLYETSLDYAKENGK
-930 KYLDDIKAK
+930 
-939 TNQANLNILNLQRKH
+939 
-954 DETEVALLKENRDNL
+954 DETEVEQAYLNAKEVLLKRYYKAKAD
-969 LKENERTFQNN
+969 
-980 KILAEKSL
+980 LATKSRGEL
-988 ANNIISK
+988 RGIIGNQLSEDVADVFNAISK
-995 EQYNVIIAGLE
+995 LKDIFKNFSDPEFW
-1006 EKNTETRLD
+1006 EKFKGD
-1015 IAKQYQRDVEAVEL
+1015 I
-1029 RTGEIKKE
+1029 
-1037 AVESAGDAVLKAEL
+1037 L
-1051 ENMKTRAKFAETL
+1051 ENMGTL
-1064 RNTTF
+1064 VNAVTSGLSSAFSTF
-1069 DFKTNFKLL
+1069 
-1078 TPKEELDVELKALD
+1078 E
-1092 AFYQAKLA
+1092 Q
-1100 IIREGVKK
+1100 
-1108 GNITVEEGLKKEKE
+1108 
-1122 LEEANKQA
+1122 
-1130 RLNIE
+1130 IE
-1135 KSFQQ
+1135 K
-1140 ARDSLLDNYG
+1140 DNVEAKY
-1150 MLSWKKRLKNELDEL
+1150 N
-1165 AAAHAEGLISDK
+1165 
-1177 EYVTISGLIKM
+1177 
-1188 KAWKQQY
+1188 
-1195 DYYSNLFGDAITAL
+1195 
-1209 QDAEIANME
+1209 AEIAAAEGNSE
-1218 AKYDVEIEAAQ
+1218 EI
-1229 GNAEEV
+1229 
-1235 ERLENEKAEKKL
+1235 ERLEQEKAQKKL
-1247 EIEKKYADVQFAVKA
+1247 DIEKKYADIQFAIKA
-1262 SQIIA
+1262 SEIIA
-1267 NTAMAIMTAMAQLG
+1267 NTALAIVMALGQLG
-1281 PIAGPIAAAL
+1281 PIAGPIAAGL
-1291 MGVTGAAQLAAANS
+1291 MGAIGAVQLAAANA
-1305 ERQKVKNMTLNNSSS
+1305 ERQKVKSMTLSNTGSSS
-1320 SSSTGAER
+1320 SGTNAER
-1328 VVNPSSGY
+1328 VVNNSGY
-1336 SEGGYTGDGGRYE
+1336 DEGGYTGDGGRYE
-1349 VAGAVH
+1349 IAGAVH

-1385 TVANPLPG
+1385 TATNPLPG

>member
-16 NANDLQKEIH
+16 NANGVQKEIH
-26 SLHESTKKL
+26 TLHESTKKL

-55 GGKEWNNLNKQ
+55 GGQEWKNLNKQ

-126 ELKAVTA
+126 ELRAVTT
-133 QMDKNRASAGGLFQT
+133 QMDRNRASAGGLFQT
-148 FSSFSKLKSAI
+148 LSSFSKLKTAI
-159 AGVFVGFGQMI
+159 AGIFVGFGQMI

-175 SAIRQF
+175 GAIRQF

-288 AMAIATT
+288 AMAITTT

-305 TALSTIAPV
+305 TALSTVAPV

-335 GFDASSAATATRN
+335 GFDASTAATATRN

-364 GRPITSLDELAPALK
+364 GRPITSLDQLAPALK

-458 SRGVMKLVIDTF
+458 SRGVMKLVIDAF

-488 AILLPVITA
+488 AILFPVITA
-497 LSTYWATTKLVVA
+497 LSTYWATTKIVVA

-515 VTGTAANIAIE
+515 IAGTAANIAIE
-526 KLHAIQ
+526 RLHAIQ
-532 LTFSRKALLAKLIA
+532 LAFSRKALLAKLIA

-574 IITTLITTAAT
+574 IVTTLITTAAT
-585 AIFLFGKKTS
+585 AIFLFGNKTS

-604 NKKLETERI
+604 NKKLEVERV

-624 TNPGTSERTRL
+624 TNPRTSERTRL
-635 VKELNSKYGD
+635 VKELNGKYGD

-656 LQEITRAQNDANTAL
+656 LQEITRAQNEANEAL

-719 PSMKAFL
+719 PSLKAFL
-726 NDSSKDLQAFW
+726 NDSSKDLQTFW

-764 KDQKALSAGV
+764 KDQKALSEGV
-774 DEINQK
+774 SEINQK

-786 SIKTATTSS
+786 SIKVATTSS
-795 EEELKVQV
+795 KEELKVQI

-827 EENIRLKNKELER
+827 KENIRLKNQELER
-840 IDKEIEKLNKLG
+840 IDTELRKLRELGTAKAASDADNANNKQREKERKELLETEKQQIQSLEDLRKQDLQKQKNDNNSKLNAYRLMLSN
-852 KTKKNAESGEYGNEI
+852 KTITQSQFDIYTATLALTNAETLLGIEEKYYQQSNDLVLTNEELKVKAVGEA
-867 DKVLKPLENEHTA
+867 DKRVTDAEQKTFDARLKAEKSYYDNLQTMRDMLQESSDNPED
-880 RMAILKKNR
+880 RLK
-889 LEENKTTAEYNKLT
+889 AEYDAQL
-903 IEEDIRYNQDRI
+903 
-915 VALAKLTPQIAKSKT
+915 ALLKGLYETSLDYAKENGK
-930 KYLDDIKAK
+930 
-939 TNQANLNILNLQRKH
+939 
-954 DETEVALLKENRDNL
+954 DETEVEQAYLNAKEVLLKRYYKAKAD
-969 LKENERTFQNN
+969 
-980 KILAEKSL
+980 LATKSRGEL
-988 ANNIISK
+988 RGIIGNQLSEDVADVFNAISK
-995 EQYNVIIAGLE
+995 LKDIFKNFSDPEFW
-1006 EKNTETRLD
+1006 EKFKGD
-1015 IAKQYQRDVEAVEL
+1015 I
-1029 RTGEIKKE
+1029 
-1037 AVESAGDAVLKAEL
+1037 L
-1051 ENMKTRAKFAETL
+1051 ENMGTL
-1064 RNTTF
+1064 VNAVTSGLSSAFSTF
-1069 DFKTNFKLL
+1069 
-1078 TPKEELDVELKALD
+1078 E
-1092 AFYQAKLA
+1092 Q
-1100 IIREGVKK
+1100 
-1108 GNITVEEGLKKEKE
+1108 
-1122 LEEANKQA
+1122 
-1130 RLNIE
+1130 IE
-1135 KSFQQ
+1135 K
-1140 ARDSLLDNYG
+1140 DNVEAKY
-1150 MLSWKKRLKNELDEL
+1150 N
-1165 AAAHAEGLISDK
+1165 
-1177 EYVTISGLIKM
+1177 
-1188 KAWKQQY
+1188 
-1195 DYYSNLFGDAITAL
+1195 
-1209 QDAEIANME
+1209 AEIAAAEGNSE
-1218 AKYDVEIEAAQ
+1218 EI
-1229 GNAEEV
+1229 
-1235 ERLENEKAEKKL
+1235 ERLEQEKAQKKL
-1247 EIEKKYADVQFAVKA
+1247 DIEKKYADIQFAIKA
-1262 SQIIA
+1262 SEIIA
-1267 NTAMAIMTAMAQLG
+1267 NTALAIVMALGQLG
-1281 PIAGPIAAAL
+1281 PIAGPIAAGL
-1291 MGVTGAAQLAAANS
+1291 MGAIGAVQLAAANA
-1305 ERQKVKNMTLNNSSS
+1305 ERQKVKSMTLSNTGSSS
-1320 SSSTGAER
+1320 SGTNAER
-1328 VVNPSSGY
+1328 VVNNSGY
-1336 SEGGYTGDGGRYE
+1336 DEGGYTGDGGRYE
-1349 VAGAVH
+1349 IAGAVH

-1385 TVANPLPG
+1385 TATNPLPG

>member
-55 GGKEWNNLNKQ
+55 GGQEWKNLNKQ

-81 AECEK
+81 SECEK

-126 ELKAVTA
+126 ELRAVTA
-133 QMDKNRASAGGLFQT
+133 QMDRNRASAGGLFQT
-148 FSSFSKLKSAI
+148 FTSFSKLKSTI
-159 AGVFVGFGQMI
+159 AGIFVGFGQMI

-175 SAIRQF
+175 GAIRQF

-305 TALSTIAPV
+305 TALSTVAPV

-364 GRPITSLDELAPALK
+364 GRPITSLDQLAPALK

-458 SRGVMKLVIDTF
+458 SRGVMKLVIDAF

-488 AILLPVITA
+488 AILFPVITA

-515 VTGTAANIAIE
+515 IAGTAANIAIE

-532 LTFSRKALLAKLIA
+532 LAFSRKALLAKLIA

-574 IITTLITTAAT
+574 IVTTLITTAAT
-585 AIFLFGKKTS
+585 AILLFGNKTS
-595 VADKSISEF
+595 AADKSISEF
-604 NKKLETERI
+604 NKKLEVERV

-635 VKELNSKYGD
+635 VKELNGKYGD

-656 LQEITRAQNDANTAL
+656 LQEITRAQNEANTAL

-695 LDIVEY
+695 LDIVDY

-719 PSMKAFL
+719 PSLKAFL
-726 NDSSKDLQAFW
+726 NDSSKDLQTFW

-764 KDQKALSAGV
+764 KDQKALSEGV
-774 DEINQK
+774 SEINQK

-786 SIKTATTSS
+786 SIKVATTSS
-795 EEELKVQV
+795 KEELKVQI

-815 RQTVQDTWKEDT
+815 RQIVQDTWKEDT
-827 EENIRLKNKELER
+827 KENIRLKNQELER
-840 IDKEIEKLNKLG
+840 IDTELRKLRELGTVKAASDADNANNKQREKERKELFEAEKKQLQSLEDLRKEDLRKQQRSYNSSMNAYRLMLSNKTITQSQFDIYTATLAL
-852 KTKKNAESGEYGNEI
+852 TNAETLLGIEEKYHQQSNDLVLTNEELKVKAVGEA
-867 DKVLKPLENEHTA
+867 DKRVADAEQKTFDTRLKAEKSYYDNLQTMRNMLQESSDNPED
-880 RMAILKKNR
+880 RLK
-889 LEENKTTAEYNKLT
+889 AEYDAQL
-903 IEEDIRYNQDRI
+903 
-915 VALAKLTPQIAKSKT
+915 ALLKGLYETSLDYAKENGK
-930 KYLDDIKAK
+930 
-939 TNQANLNILNLQRKH
+939 
-954 DETEVALLKENRDNL
+954 DETEVEQAYLKAKEVLLKRYYKAKADLAKKSKGE
-969 LKENERTFQNN
+969 LKGIIGNELSEDVADIFN
-980 KILAEKSL
+980 A
-988 ANNIISK
+988 ISK
-995 EQYNVIIAGLE
+995 LKDIFKNFSDPDFW
-1006 EKNTETRLD
+1006 EKFKGD
-1015 IAKQYQRDVEAVEL
+1015 I
-1029 RTGEIKKE
+1029 
-1037 AVESAGDAVLKAEL
+1037 L
-1051 ENMKTRAKFAETL
+1051 ENMGALVNAVTSGLSSAFS
-1064 RNTTF
+1064 TF
-1069 DFKTNFKLL
+1069 
-1078 TPKEELDVELKALD
+1078 E
-1092 AFYQAKLA
+1092 Q
-1100 IIREGVKK
+1100 
-1108 GNITVEEGLKKEKE
+1108 
-1122 LEEANKQA
+1122 
-1130 RLNIE
+1130 IE
-1135 KSFQQ
+1135 K
-1140 ARDSLLDNYG
+1140 DNVEAKY
-1150 MLSWKKRLKNELDEL
+1150 N
-1165 AAAHAEGLISDK
+1165 
-1177 EYVTISGLIKM
+1177 
-1188 KAWKQQY
+1188 
-1195 DYYSNLFGDAITAL
+1195 
-1209 QDAEIANME
+1209 AEIAAAEGNSE
-1218 AKYDVEIEAAQ
+1218 EI
-1229 GNAEEV
+1229 
-1235 ERLENEKAEKKL
+1235 ERLEQEKAQKKL
-1247 EIEKKYADVQFAVKA
+1247 DIEKKYADIQFAIKA
-1262 SQIIA
+1262 SEIIA
-1267 NTAMAIMTAMAQLG
+1267 NTALAIVMALGQLG
-1281 PIAGPIAAAL
+1281 PIAGPIAAGL
-1291 MGVTGAAQLAAANS
+1291 MGAIGAVQLAAANA
-1305 ERQKVKNMTLNNSSS
+1305 ERQKVKSMTLSNTGSSS
-1320 SSSTGAER
+1320 SGNSAER
-1328 VVNPSSGY
+1328 VVNGSGY
-1336 SEGGYTGDGGRYE
+1336 DEGGYTGDGGRYE

-1361 PIPEMKNKRVFN
+1361 PVPEMKNKRVFN

>member
-16 NANDLQKEIH
+16 NANGVQKEIH
-26 SLHESTKKL
+26 TLHESTKKL

-55 GGKEWNNLNKQ
+55 GGQEWKNLNKQ

-126 ELKAVTA
+126 ELRAVTT
-133 QMDKNRASAGGLFQT
+133 QMDRNRASAGGLFQT
-148 FSSFSKLKSAI
+148 LSSFSKLKTAI
-159 AGVFVGFGQMI
+159 AGIFVGFGQMI

-175 SAIRQF
+175 GAIRQF

-288 AMAIATT
+288 AMAITTT

-305 TALSTIAPV
+305 TALSTVAPV

-335 GFDASSAATATRN
+335 GFDASTAATATRN

-364 GRPITSLDELAPALK
+364 GRPITSLDQLAPALK

-458 SRGVMKLVIDTF
+458 SRGVMKLVIDAF

-488 AILLPVITA
+488 AILFPVITA
-497 LSTYWATTKLVVA
+497 LSTYWATTKIVVA

-515 VTGTAANIAIE
+515 IAGTAANIAIE
-526 KLHAIQ
+526 RLHAIQ
-532 LTFSRKALLAKLIA
+532 LAFSRKALLAKLIA

-574 IITTLITTAAT
+574 IVTTLITTAAT
-585 AIFLFGKKTS
+585 AIFLFGNKTS

-604 NKKLETERI
+604 NKKLEVERV

-624 TNPGTSERTRL
+624 TNPRTSERTRL
-635 VKELNSKYGD
+635 VKELNGKYGD

-656 LQEITRAQNDANTAL
+656 LQEITRAQNEANEAL

-719 PSMKAFL
+719 PSLKAFL
-726 NDSSKDLQAFW
+726 NDSSKDLQTFW

-764 KDQKALSAGV
+764 KDQKALSEGV
-774 DEINQK
+774 SEINQK

-786 SIKTATTSS
+786 SIKVATTSS
-795 EEELKVQV
+795 KEELKVQI

-827 EENIRLKNKELER
+827 KENIRLKNQELER
-840 IDKEIEKLNKLG
+840 IDTELRKLRELGTAKAASDADNANNKQREKERKELLETEKQQIQSLEDLRKQDLQKQKNDNNSKLNAYRLMLSN
-852 KTKKNAESGEYGNEI
+852 KTITQSQFDIYTATLALTNAETLLGIEEKYYQQSNDLVLTNEELKVKAVGEA
-867 DKVLKPLENEHTA
+867 DKRVTDAEQKTFDARLKAEKSYYDNLQTMRDMLQESSDNPED
-880 RMAILKKNR
+880 RLK
-889 LEENKTTAEYNKLT
+889 AEYDAQL
-903 IEEDIRYNQDRI
+903 
-915 VALAKLTPQIAKSKT
+915 ALLKGLYETSLDYAKENGK
-930 KYLDDIKAK
+930 
-939 TNQANLNILNLQRKH
+939 
-954 DETEVALLKENRDNL
+954 DETEVEQAYLNAKEVLLKRYYKAKAD
-969 LKENERTFQNN
+969 
-980 KILAEKSL
+980 LATKSRGEL
-988 ANNIISK
+988 RGIIGNQLSEDVADVFNAISK
-995 EQYNVIIAGLE
+995 LKDIFKNFSDPEFW
-1006 EKNTETRLD
+1006 EKFKGD
-1015 IAKQYQRDVEAVEL
+1015 I
-1029 RTGEIKKE
+1029 
-1037 AVESAGDAVLKAEL
+1037 L
-1051 ENMKTRAKFAETL
+1051 ENMGTL
-1064 RNTTF
+1064 VNAVTSGLSSAFSTF
-1069 DFKTNFKLL
+1069 
-1078 TPKEELDVELKALD
+1078 E
-1092 AFYQAKLA
+1092 Q
-1100 IIREGVKK
+1100 
-1108 GNITVEEGLKKEKE
+1108 
-1122 LEEANKQA
+1122 
-1130 RLNIE
+1130 IE
-1135 KSFQQ
+1135 K
-1140 ARDSLLDNYG
+1140 DNVEAKY
-1150 MLSWKKRLKNELDEL
+1150 N
-1165 AAAHAEGLISDK
+1165 
-1177 EYVTISGLIKM
+1177 
-1188 KAWKQQY
+1188 
-1195 DYYSNLFGDAITAL
+1195 
-1209 QDAEIANME
+1209 AEIAAAEGNSE
-1218 AKYDVEIEAAQ
+1218 EI
-1229 GNAEEV
+1229 
-1235 ERLENEKAEKKL
+1235 ERLEQEKAQKKL
-1247 EIEKKYADVQFAVKA
+1247 DIEKKYADIQFAIKA
-1262 SQIIA
+1262 SEIIA
-1267 NTAMAIMTAMAQLG
+1267 NTALAIVMALGQLG
-1281 PIAGPIAAAL
+1281 PIAGPIAAGL
-1291 MGVTGAAQLAAANS
+1291 MGAIGAVQLAAANA
-1305 ERQKVKNMTLNNSSS
+1305 ERQKVKSMTLSNTGSSS
-1320 SSSTGAER
+1320 SGTNAER
-1328 VVNPSSGY
+1328 VVNNSGY
-1336 SEGGYTGDGGRYE
+1336 DEGGYTGDGGRYE
-1349 VAGAVH
+1349 IAGAVH

-1361 PIPEMKNKRVFN
+1361 PVPEMKNKRVVN

-1385 TVANPLPG
+1385 TTANPLPG
-1393 YSEGGHVQDQSAN
+1393 YSEGGHVEDRAN
-1406 QVNCPELIKAAER
+1406 TQVESPSKLDKAAER
-1419 LEKAS
+1419 LEAAANRLSQPLKS
-1424 ENLGKPA
+1424 
-1431 RNYVLLS
+1431 YVLLS
-1438 DINDAEEI
+1438 DINEAEEI

-1453 FTRGDN
+1453 FTRGDK

>member
-10 TWVLSL
+10 TWMLSL

-44 EMADLVMQGKA
+44 EMADLTMQGKA
-55 GGKEWNNLNKQ
+55 GGKEWQNLNKQ
-66 IQENSKTIR
+66 IIENSKTIR

-120 YAALEK
+120 YAALER
-126 ELKAVTA
+126 ELRAVTE
-133 QMDKNRASAGGLFQT
+133 QMDRNRASARGVFQT
-148 FSSFSKLKSAI
+148 FTSFSKLKSTI
-159 AGVFVGFGQMI
+159 AGIFVGFGQMI

-175 SAIRQF
+175 GAIRQF
-181 QNTIKD
+181 QTTIKD
-187 FEFANANL
+187 FESANANL
-195 AAILGTTRDK
+195 AAILGTTKER

-248 QYVLRFAGATG
+248 EYVLRFAGATG

-279 TTDTERVVS
+279 TTETERAVS
-288 AMAIATT
+288 TMAIATT

-305 TALSTIAPV
+305 TALSTVAPV
-314 AQAFGFTIED
+314 AKAFGFTIED

-364 GRPITSLDELAPALK
+364 GRPITSLDQLAPALK
-379 ELDEEGIDLAK
+379 KLDEEGIDLAK
-390 TLELTDKRSVAAFN
+390 TLELTDKRSVSAFN
-404 AFLTGADK
+404 AFLEGADK
-412 LIPLRDAVTDVGD
+412 IIPLRDAVTDVGD
-425 ELKAMSDEKMN
+425 ALKAMSDEKAN
-436 TVQGSIKI
+436 TVQGSIKK

-458 SRGVMKLVIDTF
+458 SRGAMKLVIDAF
-470 TGLINGIGW
+470 TGLVNGIGW

-488 AILLPVITA
+488 AVLLPLIIT
-497 LSTYWATTKLVVA
+497 LGTYLATTKLVVA
-510 WNTKA
+510 WNARNLAGTTANIVMEKA
-515 VTGTAANIAIE
+515 HAISLALSTAAIKVKNMVMG
-526 KLHAIQ
+526 LY
-532 LTFSRKALLAKLIA
+532 TGRVTLATV
-546 LDLYKGRCSIATA
+546 ATA
-559 ATEMFNLVLKASPIG
+559 AWNAVLKLNPFVAVA
-574 IITTLITTAAT
+574 TALVALITGIYSYVTSTNAAAKATKQMAEIEKGVRDETGKTEEQIRLLTDAIHNELLSNEQRYEAISKLKEIIPDYNAELSKEGKVIRENTAAIREYIAQKADMKLEKGYEDELVQLRNKRKELKETILETKKHLDDLIQKDQAWGTRWNLQRQLVNLTDDFKQTST
-585 AIFLFGKKTS
+585 AIALFEGKYISLMQTMGKKTGS
-595 VADKSISEF
+595 KSQEELVKETSLL
-604 NKKLETERI
+604 KKLETE
-613 SLNEIF
+613 
-619 KELKK
+619 K
-624 TNPGTSERTRL
+624 T
-635 VKELNSKYGD
+635 
-645 LIGNYDLETAK
+645 
-656 LQEITRAQNDANTAL
+656 
-671 TNRIAT
+671 
-677 EMKASTM
+677 
-684 KDFVGNNISRQ
+684 
-695 LDIVEY
+695 
-701 LMTEAYSQMGK
+701 
-712 DVFSKLQ
+712 
-719 PSMKAFL
+719 
-726 NDSSKDLQAFW
+726 
-737 DNFGK
+737 
-742 YFHSTL
+742 
-748 SNDDMTSFRDA
+748 
-759 FFSLR
+759 
-764 KDQKALSAGV
+764 
-774 DEINQK
+774 
-780 YEPYIK
+780 
-786 SIKTATTSS
+786 
-795 EEELKVQV
+795 KVQ
-803 EATSKIKQLEKE
+803 T
-815 RQTVQDTWKEDT
+815 TWKEDT

-880 RMAILKKNR
+880 RMETLKRNR
-889 LEENKTTAEYNKLT
+889 LEENKTEAEYNKLT
-903 IEEDIRYNQDRI
+903 IEEDIRYNQERI
-915 VALAKLTPQIAKSKT
+915 VALAKLAPQISKSKT
-930 KYLDDIKAK
+930 KYLDDIKTK
-939 TNQANLNILNLQRKH
+939 TNQANINILNLQRKH
-954 DETEVALLKENRDNL
+954 DETEISLLKENRDNL
-969 LKENERTFQNN
+969 LKENERTFQHN

-988 ANNIISK
+988 ANGIISK

-1006 EKNTETRLD
+1006 EKNTETRLG
-1015 IAKQYQRDVEAVEL
+1015 IAKQYQRDVEAIEL
-1029 RTGEIKKE
+1029 QTGEIKKE
-1037 AVESAGDAVLKAEL
+1037 AVENAGDAVLKAEL
-1051 ENMKTRAKFAETL
+1051 ENMKNRAKFAEIL
-1064 RNTTF
+1064 KNTTF
-1069 DFKTNFKLL
+1069 DFKAKFKLL

-1140 ARDSLLDNYG
+1140 ERNSILDRYG
-1150 MLSWKKRLKNELDEL
+1150 MLSWKKRLNDELDEL
-1165 AAAHAEGLISDK
+1165 KAAHDKGLISDK
-1177 EYVTISGLIKM
+1177 EYATISGLIKM

-1229 GNAEEV
+1229 GNSEEV
-1235 ERLENEKAEKKL
+1235 ERLENEKAQKKL

-1267 NTAMAIMTAMAQLG
+1267 NTAMGVMTTIGQLG
-1281 PIAGPIAAAL
+1281 LPWGLIPAAL
-1291 MGVTGAAQLAAANS
+1291 VAATGAIQLTAANA
-1305 ERQKVKNMTLNNSSS
+1305 ERQKVKNMTLSGSSS
-1320 SSSTGAER
+1320 SSGTSAER
-1328 VVNPSSGY
+1328 VVNSSGY
-1336 SEGGYTGDGGRYE
+1336 DEGGYTGDGGRYE

-1361 PIPEMKNKRVFN
+1361 PVPEMKNKRVVN

-1385 TVANPLPG
+1385 TAANPLPG
-1393 YSEGGHVQDQSAN
+1393 YSEGGRVSERNNTQSEA
-1406 QVNCPELIKAAER
+1406 PSKLDKAAEL
-1419 LEKAS
+1419 LEAAADKLS
-1424 ENLGKPA
+1424 QPLKS
-1431 RNYVLLS
+1431 YVLLS

-1453 FTRGDN
+1453 FTRGDK

>member
-44 EMADLVMQGKA
+44 EMADLTMQGKA
-55 GGKEWNNLNKQ
+55 GGKEWQNLNKQ
-66 IQENSKTIR
+66 IIENSKTIR

-120 YAALEK
+120 YAALER
-126 ELKAVTA
+126 ELRAVTE
-133 QMDKNRASAGGLFQT
+133 QMDRNRASARGVFQT
-148 FSSFSKLKSAI
+148 FTSFSKLKSTI
-159 AGVFVGFGQMI
+159 AGIFVGFGQMI

-175 SAIRQF
+175 GAIRQF
-181 QNTIKD
+181 QTTIKD
-187 FEFANANL
+187 FESANANL
-195 AAILGTTRDK
+195 AAILGTTKER

-248 QYVLRFAGATG
+248 EYVLRFAGATG

-279 TTDTERVVS
+279 TTETERAVS
-288 AMAIATT
+288 TMAIATT

-305 TALSTIAPV
+305 TALSTVAPV
-314 AQAFGFTIED
+314 AKAFGFTIED

-364 GRPITSLDELAPALK
+364 GRPITSLDQLAPALK
-379 ELDEEGIDLAK
+379 KLDEEGIDLAK
-390 TLELTDKRSVAAFN
+390 TLELTDKRSVSAFN
-404 AFLTGADK
+404 AFLEGADK
-412 LIPLRDAVTDVGD
+412 IIPLRDAVTDVGD
-425 ELKAMSDEKMN
+425 ALKAMSDEKAN
-436 TVQGSIKI
+436 TVQGSIKK

-458 SRGVMKLVIDTF
+458 SRGAMKLVIDAF
-470 TGLINGIGW
+470 TGLVNGIGW

-488 AILLPVITA
+488 AVLLPLIIT
-497 LSTYWATTKLVVA
+497 LGTYLATTKLVVA
-510 WNTKA
+510 WNARNLAGTTANIVMEKA
-515 VTGTAANIAIE
+515 HAISLALSTAAIKVKNMVMG
-526 KLHAIQ
+526 LY
-532 LTFSRKALLAKLIA
+532 TGRVTLATV
-546 LDLYKGRCSIATA
+546 ATA
-559 ATEMFNLVLKASPIG
+559 AWNAVLKLNPFVAVA
-574 IITTLITTAAT
+574 TALVALITGIYSYVTSTNAAAKATKQMAEIEKGVRDETGKTEEQIRLLTDAIHNELLSNEQRYEAISKLKEIIPDYNAELSKEGKVIRENTAAIREYIAQKADMKLEKGYEDELVQLRNKRKELKETILETKKHLDDLIQKDQAWGTRWNLQRQLVNLTDDFKQTST
-585 AIFLFGKKTS
+585 AIALFEGKYISLMQTMGKKTGS
-595 VADKSISEF
+595 KSQEELVKETSLL
-604 NKKLETERI
+604 KKLETE
-613 SLNEIF
+613 
-619 KELKK
+619 K
-624 TNPGTSERTRL
+624 T
-635 VKELNSKYGD
+635 
-645 LIGNYDLETAK
+645 
-656 LQEITRAQNDANTAL
+656 
-671 TNRIAT
+671 
-677 EMKASTM
+677 
-684 KDFVGNNISRQ
+684 
-695 LDIVEY
+695 
-701 LMTEAYSQMGK
+701 
-712 DVFSKLQ
+712 
-719 PSMKAFL
+719 
-726 NDSSKDLQAFW
+726 
-737 DNFGK
+737 
-742 YFHSTL
+742 
-748 SNDDMTSFRDA
+748 
-759 FFSLR
+759 
-764 KDQKALSAGV
+764 
-774 DEINQK
+774 
-780 YEPYIK
+780 
-786 SIKTATTSS
+786 
-795 EEELKVQV
+795 KVQ
-803 EATSKIKQLEKE
+803 T
-815 RQTVQDTWKEDT
+815 TWKEDT

-880 RMAILKKNR
+880 RMETLKRNR
-889 LEENKTTAEYNKLT
+889 LEENKTEAEYNKLT
-903 IEEDIRYNQDRI
+903 IEEDIRYNQERI
-915 VALAKLTPQIAKSKT
+915 VALAKLAPQISKSKT
-930 KYLDDIKAK
+930 KYLDDIKTK
-939 TNQANLNILNLQRKH
+939 TNQANINILNLQRKH
-954 DETEVALLKENRDNL
+954 DETEISLLKENRDNL
-969 LKENERTFQNN
+969 LKENERTFQHN

-988 ANNIISK
+988 ANGIISK

-1006 EKNTETRLD
+1006 EKNTETRLG
-1015 IAKQYQRDVEAVEL
+1015 IAKQYQRDVEAIEL
-1029 RTGEIKKE
+1029 QTGEIKKE
-1037 AVESAGDAVLKAEL
+1037 AVENAGDAVLKAEL
-1051 ENMKTRAKFAETL
+1051 ENMKNRAKFAEIL
-1064 RNTTF
+1064 KNTTF
-1069 DFKTNFKLL
+1069 DFKAKFKLL

-1140 ARDSLLDNYG
+1140 ERNSILDRYG
-1150 MLSWKKRLKNELDEL
+1150 MLSWKKRLNDELDEL
-1165 AAAHAEGLISDK
+1165 KAAHDKGLISDK
-1177 EYVTISGLIKM
+1177 EYATISGLIKM

-1229 GNAEEV
+1229 GNSEEV
-1235 ERLENEKAEKKL
+1235 ERLENEKAQKKL

-1267 NTAMAIMTAMAQLG
+1267 NTAMGVMTTIGQLG
-1281 PIAGPIAAAL
+1281 LPWGLIPAAL
-1291 MGVTGAAQLAAANS
+1291 VAATGAIQLTAANA
-1305 ERQKVKNMTLNNSSS
+1305 ERQKVKNMTLSGSSS
-1320 SSSTGAER
+1320 SSGTSAER
-1328 VVNPSSGY
+1328 VVNSSGY
-1336 SEGGYTGDGGRYE
+1336 DEGGYTGDGGRYE

-1361 PIPEMKNKRVFN
+1361 PVPEMKNKRVVN

-1385 TVANPLPG
+1385 TAANPLPG
-1393 YSEGGHVQDQSAN
+1393 YSEGGRVSERNNTQSEA
-1406 QVNCPELIKAAER
+1406 PSKLDKAAEL
-1419 LEKAS
+1419 LEAAADKLS
-1424 ENLGKPA
+1424 QPLKS
-1431 RNYVLLS
+1431 YVLLS

-1453 FTRGDN
+1453 FTRGDK

>member
-1 MAKLQPDYI
+1 M
-10 TWVLSL
+10 
-16 NANDLQKEIH
+16 
-26 SLHESTKKL
+26 
-35 KDDNKGLRK
+35 
-44 EMADLVMQGKA
+44 
-55 GGKEWNNLNKQ
+55 
-66 IQENSKTIR
+66 
-75 ENNTKI
+75 
-81 AECEK
+81 
-86 RLDKTT
+86 
-92 MSASQLS
+92 
-99 KKAKEL
+99 
-105 SRELSNTVKSLEPEK
+105 
-120 YAALEK
+120 
-126 ELKAVTA
+126 
-133 QMDKNRASAGGLFQT
+133 
-148 FSSFSKLKSAI
+148 
-159 AGVFVGFGQMI
+159 
-170 GQTFL
+170 
-175 SAIRQF
+175 
-181 QNTIKD
+181 
-187 FEFANANL
+187 
-195 AAILGTTRDK
+195 
-205 ITDLTEDAKRLGAA
+205 
-219 TKYTASEVTNLQTEL
+219 
-234 AKLGFNKQEILEAT
+234 EAT

-305 TALSTIAPV
+305 TALSTVAPV

-364 GRPITSLDELAPALK
+364 GRPITSLDQLAPALK

-458 SRGVMKLVIDTF
+458 SRGVMKLVIDAF

-488 AILLPVITA
+488 AILFPVITA

-515 VTGTAANIAIE
+515 IAGTAANIAIE

-532 LTFSRKALLAKLIA
+532 LAFSRKALLAKLIA

-574 IITTLITTAAT
+574 LITTLITTAAT
-585 AIFLFGKKTS
+585 AIFLFGNKTS
-595 VADKSISEF
+595 AADKSISEF
-604 NKKLETERI
+604 NKKLEVERV

-635 VKELNSKYGD
+635 VKELNGKYGD

-656 LQEITRAQNDANTAL
+656 LQEITRAQNEANTAL

-695 LDIVEY
+695 LDIVDY

-719 PSMKAFL
+719 PSLKAFL
-726 NDSSKDLQAFW
+726 NDSSKDLQTFW

-764 KDQKALSAGV
+764 KDQKALSEGV
-774 DEINQK
+774 SEINQK

-786 SIKTATTSS
+786 SIKVATTSS
-795 EEELKVQV
+795 KEELKVQI
-803 EATSKIKQLEKE
+803 EATSKIKQLEKD

-827 EENIRLKNKELER
+827 KENIRLKNQELER
-840 IDKEIEKLNKLG
+840 IDTELRKLRELGTVKAASDADNANNKQREKERKELFEAEKKQIQSLEDLRKEDLQKQQRSYNSSMNAYRLMLSNKTITQSQFDIYTATLAL
-852 KTKKNAESGEYGNEI
+852 TNAETLLGIEEKYYQQSNDLVLTNEELKVKAVGEA
-867 DKVLKPLENEHTA
+867 DKRVADAEQKTFDTRLKAEKSYYDNLQTMRNMLQESSDNPED
-880 RMAILKKNR
+880 RLK
-889 LEENKTTAEYNKLT
+889 AEYDAQL
-903 IEEDIRYNQDRI
+903 
-915 VALAKLTPQIAKSKT
+915 ALLKGLYETSLDYAKENGK
-930 KYLDDIKAK
+930 
-939 TNQANLNILNLQRKH
+939 
-954 DETEVALLKENRDNL
+954 DETEVEQAYLNAKEVLLKRYYKAKADLAKKSKGE
-969 LKENERTFQNN
+969 LKGIIGNELSEDVADIFN
-980 KILAEKSL
+980 A
-988 ANNIISK
+988 ISK
-995 EQYNVIIAGLE
+995 LKDIFKNFSDPEFW
-1006 EKNTETRLD
+1006 EKFKGD
-1015 IAKQYQRDVEAVEL
+1015 I
-1029 RTGEIKKE
+1029 
-1037 AVESAGDAVLKAEL
+1037 L
-1051 ENMKTRAKFAETL
+1051 ENMGALVNAVTSGLSSAFS
-1064 RNTTF
+1064 TF
-1069 DFKTNFKLL
+1069 
-1078 TPKEELDVELKALD
+1078 E
-1092 AFYQAKLA
+1092 Q
-1100 IIREGVKK
+1100 
-1108 GNITVEEGLKKEKE
+1108 
-1122 LEEANKQA
+1122 
-1130 RLNIE
+1130 IE
-1135 KSFQQ
+1135 K
-1140 ARDSLLDNYG
+1140 DNVEAKY
-1150 MLSWKKRLKNELDEL
+1150 N
-1165 AAAHAEGLISDK
+1165 
-1177 EYVTISGLIKM
+1177 
-1188 KAWKQQY
+1188 
-1195 DYYSNLFGDAITAL
+1195 
-1209 QDAEIANME
+1209 AEIAAAEGNSE
-1218 AKYDVEIEAAQ
+1218 EI
-1229 GNAEEV
+1229 
-1235 ERLENEKAEKKL
+1235 ERLEQEKAQKKL
-1247 EIEKKYADVQFAVKA
+1247 DIEKKYADIQFAIKA
-1262 SQIIA
+1262 SEIIA
-1267 NTAMAIMTAMAQLG
+1267 NTALAIVMALGQLG
-1281 PIAGPIAAAL
+1281 PIAGPIAAGL
-1291 MGVTGAAQLAAANS
+1291 MGAIGAVQLAAANA
-1305 ERQKVKNMTLNNSSS
+1305 ERQKVKSMTLSNTGSSS
-1320 SSSTGAER
+1320 SGNSAER
-1328 VVNPSSGY
+1328 VVNGSGY
-1336 SEGGYTGDGGRYE
+1336 DEGGYTGDGGRYE

-1361 PIPEMKNKRVFN
+1361 PVPEMKNKRVFN

-1385 TVANPLPG
+1385 TPANPLPG
-1393 YSEGGHVQDQSAN
+1393 YSEGGNAQDQPAN

-1438 DINDAEEI
+1438 DINEAEEI

-1453 FTRGDN
+1453 FTRGDH